1 MRAARGAVA
10 TRPGGMT
17 LGAVGLVSAAG
28 LAWEITL
35 TRLASVILS
44 YHYAFVAVSLAIVGL
59 GLGAALV
66 YAQPDARARRMA
78 LPGAAAAAGA
88 FLLVALLTPLVATQ
102 GSLAGL
108 VAVALLPFL
117 ALGVML
123 ATAFRAYAAASAWL
137 YGADLAG
144 AGAGTVAAVAGLN
157 LVGPFGVLFALGLL
171 SAAAGLLLAL
181 DRWPCPAPAP
191 AGLDRAY
198 RSLLVLLLCGPAV
211 GLVVQA
217 TRAPLG
223 IDYAALRDAPPDKT
237 IVPMLRDPTQH
248 ARIVDTRWDAFAR
261 TDVVATD
268 DPSQRLVFTDGGAG
282 TYMLRWN
289 GRIATQ
295 APRRNDLETLPF
307 LLGPH
312 ANVLVIGAG
321 GGIDVVRALVAG
333 ARHVTAVELNG
344 ATVATVRAAR
354 AYNGNVLDRTGV
366 TTVVDDGRHFLA
378 HSHARYDTILLNLVY
393 SGVAEGAGDA
403 LAESY
408 IFTTQAFRLYLDH
421 LTPHGRIGVISHQA
435 LEGLRAFTTGVEA
448 LHAQGYSYPQAMLR
462 AGVLMTDNQ
471 TPQTRPTLTLVQAAP
486 MGKRELDL
494 LRARALGDL
503 NLRPLYVPYYF
514 RGSFDPLAEGRQTL
528 GQFLQGSDYAIDPT
542 DDNRPFFF
550 DLTPGLP
557 EGLGGAL
564 WAAALLVAGALA
576 LVIVL
581 RNPARPSAARRQG
594 PQNGAEPG
602 GPPWAIWTLGAYM
615 ALLGCGFMCV
625 EVPLIQRFILVL
637 GEPVRA
643 LAVVLCTLLVAGGAG
658 SLLAGRLTSST
669 RLLPLTPL
677 IVALL
682 VLVAFLLLPGA
693 ASALLSLSAG
703 GAIVA
708 SALLVPLG
716 LAMGMPFPLG
726 LRLAARVLP
735 GDVALFWA
743 INALFSVLGAV
754 GAAAIAVQYGFGAVL
769 LTGAICYGLAAVA
782 LALTVTRGARGR
794 VQSAVDG
801 HP

>member
-1 MRAARGAVA
+1 
-10 TRPGGMT
+10 
-17 LGAVGLVSAAG
+17 
-28 LAWEITL
+28 
-35 TRLASVILS
+35 
-44 YHYAFVAVSLAIVGL
+44 
-59 GLGAALV
+59 
-66 YAQPDARARRMA
+66 
-78 LPGAAAAAGA
+78 
-88 FLLVALLTPLVATQ
+88 
-102 GSLAGL
+102 
-108 VAVALLPFL
+108 
-117 ALGVML
+117 
-123 ATAFRAYAAASAWL
+123 
-137 YGADLAG
+137 
-144 AGAGTVAAVAGLN
+144 
-157 LVGPFGVLFALGLL
+157 
-171 SAAAGLLLAL
+171 
-181 DRWPCPAPAP
+181 
-191 AGLDRAY
+191 
-198 RSLLVLLLCGPAV
+198 
-211 GLVVQA
+211 
-217 TRAPLG
+217 
-223 IDYAALRDAPPDKT
+223 
-237 IVPMLRDPTQH
+237 
-248 ARIVDTRWDAFAR
+248 
-261 TDVVATD
+261 
-268 DPSQRLVFTDGGAG
+268 
-282 TYMLRWN
+282 MLRWN

-295 APRRNDLETLPF
+295 TPRRNDLETLPF

-321 GGIDVVRALVAG
+321 GGIDVVRALGAG

-344 ATVATVRAAR
+344 ATVAAVRAAHT
-354 AYNGNVLDRTGV
+354 YNGNVLNRPDV

-378 HSHARYDTILLNLVY
+378 HSHERYDTILLNLVY
-393 SGVAEGAGDA
+393 SGVAKGAGDA

-462 AGVLMTDNQ
+462 VGVLMTDNQ

-486 MGKRELDL
+486 LGKRELDL

-503 NLRPLYVPYYF
+503 NLQPLYVPYYY
-514 RGSFDPLAEGRQTL
+514 RGSFDLLAEGRQTL
-528 GQFLQGSDYAIDPT
+528 GQFLQGSDYAIGPT

-564 WAAALLVAGALA
+564 WAAALLVAGVLA

-581 RNPARPSAARRQG
+581 RNPVGPPAARSQ
-594 PQNGAEPG
+594 QSGAEPD
-602 GPPWAIWTLGAYM
+602 GPPGAIWTLGAYM

-643 LAVVLCTLLVAGGAG
+643 LAVVLCTLLAAGGAG
-658 SLLAGRLTSST
+658 SLLAGRLFSST
-669 RLLPLTPL
+669 RLLPLAPVV
-677 IVALL
+677 VALL
-682 VLVAFLLLPGA
+682 VLLARLLLPGA

-708 SALLVPLG
+708 SALLLVPLG

-769 LTGAICYGLAAVA
+769 VTGAICYGLAAVV
-782 LALTVTRGARGR
+782 LALTVTRGAKVS
-794 VQSAVDG
+794 VQSAAGVR
-801 HP
+801 P